1 MIELNSYQADDVI
14 VIGTSTGGLQALQT
28 IVAGLPSGLP
38 AAVVIVMHVGAHD
51 SLLPGLLARVAKLP
65 LRHAR
70 HNDPLLAGR
79 IYIAPPDHHLLI
91 DRSSGQP
98 RLILTRSAKENHV
111 RPAIDP
117 LFRSAAAA
125 YGTHAIGV
133 VLTGRLDDGTMGL
146 AAIKACGGHAIV
158 QLPEDAVAPDMPASA
173 LRHVEVDKVLRV
185 DEIAGAL
192 TQMTQDLP
200 HGKPEPASGGT
211 APVPEW
217 INMENRFATKGSDM
231 DSLARIASP
240 STFTCP
246 ECHGTLW
253 EVHSKGPRRYRCHT
267 GHALTERTLASLQ
280 EQLVEDALWSA
291 VRALHEKE
299 KLLRRM
305 AEDAVQAGLTQSALE
320 HVQQAADAQRSSEL
334 LRRLMTTGQHADGV
348 TEQA

>member
-1 MIELNSYQADDVI
+1 MIELTTYQADDVI

-70 HNDPLLAGR
+70 HNEPLLASR
-79 IYIAPPDHHLLI
+79 IYIAPPDQHLLI
-91 DRSSGQP
+91 DRSAGAP

-111 RPAIDP
+111 RPAIDA

-125 YGTHAIGV
+125 YGGHVIGV

-146 AAIKACGGHAIV
+146 AAIKACGGQAIV

-173 LRHVEVDKVLRV
+173 LRHVEVDRVLRLE
-185 DEIAGAL
+185 EIAAAL

-200 HGKPEPASGGT
+200 PGTPAPDPLKR
-211 APVPEW
+211 AAVPEW
-217 INMENRFATKGSDM
+217 IQMENAFATKGSDM

-253 EVHSKGPRRYRCHT
+253 EVRAKGPKRYRCHT

-280 EQLVEDALWSA
+280 RQLVEDALWSA
-291 VRALHEKE
+291 LRALHEKE
-299 KLLRRM
+299 KLLRQM

-320 HVQQAADAQRSSEL
+320 HVQQAADAQRSSEV
-334 LRRLMTTGQHADGV
+334 LRRLMTAGQHADGV